1 MNQIPAII
9 NTNPPE
15 PKASGAELSADMT
28 VENIVPSN
36 NYGKDQ
42 FEITAKIE
50 TIDQFYSKKYWILQ
64 SMPGAKDLTV
74 GQVQKV
80 ALRRRRLQQT
90 REGVVKK
97 GYGDEGNLLR
107 HEWDWEIIAFVS
119 DDSNVE
125 VAVPTAPATTAI
137 PASNP
142 VTPAT
147 SSFTPAT
154 KGMAT
159 SDRIDRAVAFKLAA
173 SKSDK
178 ALKDIDQEELGWINA
193 VTDEFVKILNNEFG
207 K

>member
-15 PKASGAELSADMT
+15 PKAMAAELSADML
-28 VENIVPSN
+28 VETITPSN
-36 NYGKDQ
+36 TFGKDQ

-97 GYGDEGNLLR
+97 GYNDEGRLLN
-107 HEWDWEIIAFVS
+107 HEWI
-119 DDSNVE
+119 
-125 VAVPTAPATTAI
+125 
-137 PASNP
+137 
-142 VTPAT
+142 
-147 SSFTPAT
+147 
-154 KGMAT
+154 
-159 SDRIDRAVAFKLAA
+159 
-173 SKSDK
+173 
-178 ALKDIDQEELGWINA
+178 
-193 VTDEFVKILNNEFG
+193 G

>member
-15 PKASGAELSADMT
+15 PKAMAAEMTADM
-28 VENIVPSN
+28 VIESIVPSN

-50 TIDQFYSKKYWILQ
+50 AVDQFYAKKYWILQ
-64 SMPGAKDLTV
+64 SLPGAKDLQPGQTQTV
-74 GQVQKV
+74 S
-80 ALRRRRLQQT
+80 LRRRRLQQT

-97 GYGDEGNLLR
+97 GYNEEGRLLN
-107 HEWDWEIIAFVS
+107 HEWDWEIVAFGAT
-119 DDSNVE
+119 DLE
-125 VAVPTAPATTAI
+125 VAVPTAPST
-137 PASNP
+137 PS
-142 VTPAT
+142 TPAT
-147 SSFTPAT
+147 NTIAPVTTNISSN
-154 KGMAT
+154 GMST
-159 SDRIDRAVAFKLAA
+159 SERIDRAVAFKIAA

-178 ALKDIDQEELGWINA
+178 ALKEIDQEELGWINA

>member
-15 PKASGAELSADMT
+15 PKAMAAELSADML
-28 VENIVPSN
+28 VETITPSN
-36 NYGKDQ
+36 TFGKDQ

-97 GYGDEGNLLR
+97 GYSDDGNLLR
-107 HEWDWEIIAFVS
+107 HEWDWEILAFVS
-119 DDSNVE
+119 DDSDVE
-125 VAVPTAPATTAI
+125 VVVPTAPATTAI
-137 PASNP
+137 PTSNTTIPPANTTP
-142 VTPAT
+142 V
-147 SSFTPAT
+147 T
-154 KGMAT
+154 KGMST
-159 SDRIDRAVAFKLAA
+159 SDRIDRAVAVKLAVA
-173 SKSDK
+173 KSDK
-178 ALKDIDQEELGWINA
+178 SLREIDQEELGWINA
-193 VTDEFVKILNNEFG
+193 VTNEFVKILNNEFD